1 MGKKK
6 SPWDMGDYTPTN
18 EEAEAMRWCIRNQIY
33 ISPVAIRESRW
44 TIEILNNGK
53 TSTDPNNYKK
63 LDIWIKMYSY
73 YKYYYN
79 KYENKIQ

>member
-18 EEAEAMRWCIRNQIY
+18 EEAEAMRWCVRNQIY
-33 ISPVAIRESRW
+33 ISPIAIRESRW

-53 TSTDPNNYKK
+53 TSTDTADYKK

-79 KYENKIQ
+79 KYENKI